1 MSISLHT
8 GRSFGREVGAKVLLE
23 ICAWSKA
30 KVFPSLTRTPHTIK
44 QNISELNYP
53 NEEPVCM
60 LCEYLHGFVLVRFL
74 AMLAF

>member
-8 GRSFGREVGAKVLLE
+8 GSSFCREVGAKVLLE

-30 KVFPSLTRTPHTIK
+30 KGFPLLTHTPRAIK

-60 LCEYLHGFVLVRFL
+60 LCEYLHVFVLVRFSAL
-74 AMLAF
+74 

>member
-8 GRSFGREVGAKVLLE
+8 GSSFGHKVGAKVLLE
-23 ICAWSKA
+23 ICGRSKA
-30 KVFPSLTRTPHTIK
+30 KGFPSFTHTPRAIK

-60 LCEYLHGFVLVRFL
+60 LCEYLHVFVLVRFS